1 MATATANVDDIGHIA
16 MYLKRAVVNYIE
28 SSNYIKVKGF
38 EMNYYT
44 CIITIT
50 TKIAITYCNKAT
62 DSRIVY

>member
-1 MATATANVDDIGHIA
+1 
-16 MYLKRAVVNYIE
+16 MYLKKAVVNYIE
-28 SSNYIKVKGF
+28 SSNWIKVKGF

-62 DSRIVY
+62 DCRIEY